1 MLSEIVL
8 PRTGAPILDAPTRDA
23 PKQHVPA
30 RPARIPTRRFARSG
44 PLALLFGLLGFA
56 VAAAGS
62 WIPSLWGDEAASIM
76 SAERSWPSLF
86 AMLGHIDSVHGA
98 YYVFLHVW
106 IDLFGASA
114 FSVRVPSAI
123 ATGLATA
130 GLVILAHRLG
140 GPRVAVVSAIVYMI
154 IPRVTYMGT
163 EAREY
168 AFTATCAVWLTVLLV
183 HLVRTRSRSALA
195 WLGYGVA
202 LAASIYV
209 FLYLAMMVLVHAAIV
224 LSVNRERRMMRRW
237 LLATVLAVL
246 CAAPAISLD
255 LSEGGQISFLANRV
269 TVDFTGFFVDQW
281 FWTAQFAIVAWLFI
295 LCALGVFA
303 TRWVREWRHRS
314 APGGPQPGS
323 VGSTDLRSPSFAV
336 VATAWLVIP
345 TVLLVSVNLVHAVY
359 AARYLSF
366 VTPAVAMMIAAG
378 ICLLTRRWM
387 VVVAVCA
394 LVALAAP
401 SYLHQRGPF
410 GMPGGSDWS
419 EVASTIS
426 SNAQPGD
433 AIVFTEG
440 GSPSQNPRSAK
451 YLYPQAF
458 QGLDDVTLVT
468 PYEQTTGIWD
478 RTEPVSQAATRL
490 ASGNGR
496 VWLVLHRGVG
506 TPAHPAELTQLEAL
520 GYAVTSTIPENN
532 DVVYLMQHTP

>member
-8 PRTGAPILDAPTRDA
+8 PHTGAPARDA
-23 PKQHVPA
+23 LRDGSQGSGVGPSG
-30 RPARIPTRRFARSG
+30 TGYRRFTRSG
-44 PLALLFGLLGFA
+44 PLALILGLLGFA
-56 VAAAGS
+56 VAVTGS

-76 SAERSWPSLF
+76 SAERPWSSLF

-114 FSVRVPSAI
+114 FSVRLPSAI

-130 GLVILAHRLG
+130 GLVVLAHRLG
-140 GPRVAVVSAIVYMI
+140 GARLAAVSGLVYMV
-154 IPRVTYMGT
+154 IPRVTYMGI

-183 HLVRTRSRSALA
+183 QLVRTQSRSRLP
-195 WLGYGVA
+195 WLGYGLA
-202 LAASIYV
+202 LAASVYV
-209 FLYLAMMVLVHAAIV
+209 FLYLAMMVLVHAAV
-224 LSVNRERRMMRRW
+224 LLSVTRERRMLRRW

-246 CAAPAISLD
+246 LAGPAIYFD
-255 LSEGGQISFLANRV
+255 LSESGQISFLADRV
-269 TVDFTGFFVDQW
+269 TVDFMGFFVGQW
-281 FWTAQFAIVAWLFI
+281 FWTVPFAIVAWLCI
-295 LCALGVFA
+295 AGALGAFA
-303 TRWVREWRHRS
+303 RRWVHDRRHRRAHGLS
-314 APGGPQPGS
+314 P
-323 VGSTDLRSPSFAV
+323 RSPSFAG
-336 VATAWLVIP
+336 VAVAWSVIP
-345 TVLLVSVNLVHAVY
+345 PALLVSVNVVHAVY

-366 VTPAVAMMIAAG
+366 VTPAVAMLIAAG
-378 ICLLTRRWM
+378 LCLLMRRWM
-387 VVVAVCA
+387 VAVAVCA

-419 EVASTIS
+419 EVAATIS
-426 SNAQPGD
+426 SNARPGD

-468 PYEQTTGIWD
+468 PYAQTTGIWD
-478 RTEPVSQAATRL
+478 RTEPVSRAADRL
-490 ASGNGR
+490 ADGNGR
-496 VWLVLHRGVG
+496 VWLVLHRGTG
-506 TPAHPAELTQLEAL
+506 TPAHPAQLTQLETL
-520 GYAVTSTIPENN
+520 GYGITSTIPENH
-532 DVVYLMQHTP
+532 DVVYLMQRTP